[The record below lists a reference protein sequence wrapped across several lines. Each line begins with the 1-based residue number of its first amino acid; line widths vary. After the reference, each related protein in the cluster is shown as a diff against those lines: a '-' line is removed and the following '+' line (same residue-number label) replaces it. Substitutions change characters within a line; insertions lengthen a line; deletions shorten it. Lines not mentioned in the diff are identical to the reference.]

1 MTWHLSLVF
10 VFVGVFVCAAP
21 PLRPCAFAPASP
33 CGRRHP
39 RRPRRSHKRL
49 QPPVGSRSCPIRANH
64 PRCQRARQAAAAP
77 CLHWPPQRGGGVA
90 GLSGRAIG
98 ELSGSAVAGLGESLL
113 GGHRQLM
120 MGVMSLGLGCP
131 ASGHVAERG
140 AGLGEGPGGGARAGA
155 GVRVYARSIYVSCIC
170 AASRIFVS
178 CTCVMHP
185 VSYCV
190 YASIRGVDRRGRGDS
205 RQDAL
210 SCLPARSRMGAH
222 THVRQF

>member
-1 MTWHLSLVF
+1 M
-10 VFVGVFVCAAP
+10 AP
-21 PLRPCAFAPASP
+21 VLGLCLCGGFRLCGAPLAPLRLCACQPVWASP
-33 CGRRHP
+33 
-39 RRPRRSHKRL
+39 
-49 QPPVGSRSCPIRANH
+49 PPTPSAQSQTSSTASGQSLMPYTRESSALSAGSAGSGSSLSALASPA
-64 PRCQRARQAAAAP
+64 
-77 CLHWPPQRGGGVA
+77 GGGVA

-120 MGVMSLGLGCP
+120 MGVMSLGLGGP

-190 YASIRGVDRRGRGDS
+190 YASIRGADRRGRGDS